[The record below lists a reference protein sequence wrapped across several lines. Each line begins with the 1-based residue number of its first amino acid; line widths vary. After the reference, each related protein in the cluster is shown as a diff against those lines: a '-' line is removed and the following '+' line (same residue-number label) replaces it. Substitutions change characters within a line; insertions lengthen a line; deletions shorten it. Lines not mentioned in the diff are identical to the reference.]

1 MKTVTL
7 ERGHRYPI
15 AVDAT
20 GGVDLAWK
28 RISTAPEADLDR
40 AAAGADVLVAVVG
53 LTSDLEAEE
62 TGVTVPGFAGGD
74 KTTLDL
80 PADQIALLKRARA
93 TGTPFIVVAMD
104 GSPIAL
110 AREKQHAAPP
120 VQARSPG
127 TIGGAGGP

>member
-1 MKTVTL
+1 MLLIFFFFKQKTAYEMRISDWSSDVCSSDLLPTMKTVTL

-53 LTSDLEAEE
+53 LRSEE
-62 TGVTVPGFAGGD
+62 RRVGKECVSTC
-74 KTTLDL
+74 
-80 PADQIALLKRARA
+80 RSRW
-93 TGTPFIVVAMD
+93 
-104 GSPIAL
+104 SPY
-110 AREKQHAAPP
+110 H
-120 VQARSPG
+120 
-127 TIGGAGGP
+127 

>member
-40 AAAGADVLVAVVG
+40 AAAGADVQVAVVG

-80 PADQIALLKRARA
+80 HADQIALLKRARA
-93 TGTPFIVVAMD
+93 TGKQLIVVAMN
-104 GSPIAL
+104 GSPVAL
-110 AREKQHAAPP
+110 PWAKPNAARN
-120 VQARSPG
+120 VQTS
-127 TIGGAGGP
+127 